1 MDRRSVLLACARA
14 GFLALAAPS
23 MAQTQ
28 LPARVVF
35 LNPGEPFDR
44 GAGPYWSLVAQ
55 SMTAAAKSLGM
66 RLEVLYGERDRVL
79 MMRQAEEVASRSDQ
93 PDYIIIVNEKSAAP
107 QLLRMFANSAAKV
120 LLLHNDLS
128 QEQRR
133 EIGNEREKIANWIG
147 TITSDAR
154 HAAHILMEHLCHR
167 LGSPEPRIIGITGDP
182 NTPVSMERAQ
192 GVEDYVAG
200 AGRGR
205 INQLVFGDWSYADGE
220 QKATVLLARYP
231 DTNIVWAANDSMA
244 LGALRAV
251 KARGLSVLVGGM
263 GGWPDALSSVA
274 EGGLAAT
281 AAGNFVVGPFAIILL
296 YDYHHGSDFA
306 MHGGVAQ
313 QIQYLIVS
321 PDNVARY
328 ESVLMKRID
337 FVDFSQYSKALHP
350 RPGPYDFNLKDLVD
364 QRNTQ

>member
-1 MDRRSVLLACARA
+1 MDRRSVLRA
-14 GFLALAAPS
+14 FASASFLAVATPS
-23 MAQTQ
+23 LAQTQ
-28 LPARVVF
+28 QPPRVVF

-79 MMRQAEEVASRSDQ
+79 MMRQAQEVASRSDQ

-107 QLLRMFANSAAKV
+107 QMLRMFANSSARV

-147 TITSDAR
+147 TVTSDAR
-154 HAAHILMEHLCHR
+154 HAGYILMEYLYHC

-192 GVEDYVAG
+192 GVEDYVAS

-220 QKATVLLARYP
+220 QKATVLLSRYP
-231 DTNIVWAANDSMA
+231 DTNIIWAANDSMA

-274 EGGLAAT
+274 EGGLTAT
-281 AAGNFVVGPFAIILL
+281 AAGNFLVGPLAIILL
-296 YDYHHGSDFA
+296 YDYGHGSDFA

-321 PDNVARY
+321 PENVARY
-328 ESVLMKRID
+328 ESVLMRRID
-337 FVDFSQYSKALHP
+337 SVDFSQYSKALHP